1 MPTRAY
7 SALAP
12 FVRRPPAP
20 AASRRHT
27 SSVAKPLAVSGS
39 TVRVACAAAHL
50 QRRQGKEVYN
60 RETRRVQRLHTIYTR
75 TPEVYWTKQDV
86 LERIRSKASKG
97 ATSAPGLGPPLP
109 HLHRDWAHPLPRL
122 HRE

>member
-1 MPTRAY
+1 MGLGIGA
-7 SALAP
+7 
-12 FVRRPPAP
+12 
-20 AASRRHT
+20 
-27 SSVAKPLAVSGS
+27 
-39 TVRVACAAAHL
+39 

-97 ATSAPGLGPPLP
+97 TRPP
-109 HLHRDWAHPLPRL
+109 HARTHARVCVTCTHASLHARARAHARTQ
-122 HRE
+122 HTA